1 MPSSSSSNSS
11 SSGDDLIFAEF
22 QGNFIRKDGICYA
35 FLQTTTSAT
44 NVTADGVEIF
54 PDCLTCIDDDN
65 SSSSGSDL
73 AFPYTF
79 PIEFSS

>member
-1 MPSSSSSNSS
+1 MPSSSSNSS
-11 SSGDDLIFAEF
+11 SSGGNLIFAEF
-22 QGNFIRKDGICYA
+22 QGNFIRKDGICYE
-35 FLQTTTSAT
+35 FLQTTTNPENST
-44 NVTADGVEIF
+44 PDGVEIF
-54 PDCLTCIDDDN
+54 SDCLTCIYDDN